1 MEDQK
6 TGKELNESS
15 NSLEENKID
24 AKDLDSDEEQENSSN
39 QTDDLDYTKDENN
52 LFQHKNKKIR
62 LPRYSTAIVPT
73 DKLIKIKN
81 LKDSTEDAILRSVK
95 NKTSKSIVKSLVSKK
110 KQRFAYDGF
119 DLDLT
124 YITKNIIAM
133 GYPSTSLEGL
143 YRNPLEDVQK
153 FFNTRHPNHYKIYNL
168 CEEKD
173 YPDNL
178 FFKKAY
184 FPFKDHEAPP
194 LNLMRPF
201 CEDAKKFLDEDEK
214 NVIAVHCKAGKG
226 RTGTLISCLLLYMN
240 VFNTVDECLL
250 YYGLMRV
257 ANAKG
262 VTIPSQIRYVQYFE
276 KIFKENMKHPIAFI
290 KKAIKNLKIFTVPFF
305 NKNYTPSFY
314 IENNGR
320 TYTSGKKKPNV
331 TGKEPDCIFDF
342 DFDKGFMVE
351 GDVFIAFIKKSTF
364 GQKEKLF
371 KFWFNT
377 NFIPNN
383 SNIYVFQRRDID
395 KACKEKNSKF
405 FRPGFKIELDFCDA

>member
-143 YRNPLEDVQK
+143 YRNP
-153 FFNTRHPNHYKIYNL
+153 
-168 CEEKD
+168 
-173 YPDNL
+173 
-178 FFKKAY
+178 
-184 FPFKDHEAPP
+184 
-194 LNLMRPF
+194 
-201 CEDAKKFLDEDEK
+201 
-214 NVIAVHCKAGKG
+214 
-226 RTGTLISCLLLYMN
+226 
-240 VFNTVDECLL
+240 
-250 YYGLMRV
+250 
-257 ANAKG
+257 
-262 VTIPSQIRYVQYFE
+262 
-276 KIFKENMKHPIAFI
+276 
-290 KKAIKNLKIFTVPFF
+290 
-305 NKNYTPSFY
+305 
-314 IENNGR
+314 
-320 TYTSGKKKPNV
+320 
-331 TGKEPDCIFDF
+331 
-342 DFDKGFMVE
+342 
-351 GDVFIAFIKKSTF
+351 
-364 GQKEKLF
+364 
-371 KFWFNT
+371 
-377 NFIPNN
+377 
-383 SNIYVFQRRDID
+383 
-395 KACKEKNSKF
+395 
-405 FRPGFKIELDFCDA
+405 